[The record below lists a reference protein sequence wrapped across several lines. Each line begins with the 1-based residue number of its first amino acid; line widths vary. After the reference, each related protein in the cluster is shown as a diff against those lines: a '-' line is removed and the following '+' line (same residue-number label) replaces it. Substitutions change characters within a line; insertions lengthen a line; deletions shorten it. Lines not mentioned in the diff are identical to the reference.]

1 MLLRWRRLPV
11 VEASI
16 RSALR
21 GARRCLPRRRTLAII
36 AAAAWLL
43 LLLRRRLWLLLLLLL
58 LLLLRRRRRRLR
70 SPRLPKR
77 VEQKPE
83 EASRH
88 G

>member
-1 MLLRWRRLPV
+1 MLLRRRRLPV

-21 GARRCLPRRRTLAII
+21 GARRCLPRRRTLAVI

-43 LLLRRRLWLLLLLLL
+43 LLRRRRLWLLLLLL

>member
-21 GARRCLPRRRTLAII
+21 GARRCLPRRRTLAVI

-43 LLLRRRLWLLLLLLL
+43 LLRRRRLWLLLLLLL
-58 LLLLRRRRRRLR
+58 LLLRRRRRLR

>member
-21 GARRCLPRRRTLAII
+21 GARRCLPRRRTLAVI

-58 LLLLRRRRRRLR
+58 LLLRRRRRLR

>member
-58 LLLLRRRRRRLR
+58 LLLRRRRRLR